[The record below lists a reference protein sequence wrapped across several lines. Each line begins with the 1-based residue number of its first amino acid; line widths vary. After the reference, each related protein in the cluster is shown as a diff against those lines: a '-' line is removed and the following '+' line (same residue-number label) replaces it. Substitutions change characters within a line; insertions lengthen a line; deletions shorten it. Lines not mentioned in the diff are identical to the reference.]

1 MNRAFLSV
9 ASNIRPEENIHRAI
23 TKLMESSK
31 ILSISRCFVTKAI
44 AGPNRSPTDDLPE
57 FINCVAL
64 VETPYR
70 ARELKYTILRAV
82 EQDLGRVRTE
92 DKYAPRPI
100 DLDILLFN
108 DEIYAEDGLTIPDP
122 DILRRWFLTQGL
134 LDIEFGLILPGANAP
149 FHTQL
154 SGLPGL
160 CIPADCDI
168 EENKSLRRDIC
179 TLIGLEAN
187 P

>member
-9 ASNIRPEENIHRAI
+9 ASNIQPEENIYRAI
-23 TKLMESSK
+23 ERLMDSSR
-31 ILSISRCFVTKAI
+31 ILAVSRCFETEAI
-44 AGPNRSPTDDLPE
+44 AGPKSASTGDLPK

-70 ARELKYTILRAV
+70 ARELKHTVLRAV
-82 EQDLGRVRTE
+82 ERDLGRVRIE

-108 DEIYAEDGLTIPDP
+108 DELHAEDDLTIPDP
-122 DILRRWFLTQGL
+122 DILKRWFLAQGL
-134 LDIEFGLILPGANAP
+134 LDIEFMLILPGADAP

-154 SGLPGL
+154 SAHPDLD
-160 CIPADCDI
+160 IPVSCDI
-168 EENKSLRRDIC
+168 VENKNLRRDIC
-179 TLIGLEAN
+179 TLIGLEADL
-187 P
+187 